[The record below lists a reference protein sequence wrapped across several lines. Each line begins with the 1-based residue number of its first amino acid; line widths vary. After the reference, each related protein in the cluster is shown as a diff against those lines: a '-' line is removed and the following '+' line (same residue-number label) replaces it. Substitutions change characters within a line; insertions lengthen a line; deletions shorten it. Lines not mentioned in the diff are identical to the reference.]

1 MCSAPNRVAVGT
13 IFNNFSI
20 LWPGFKPDTSSKLWR
35 AYLDIKNIWQKP
47 ISINV
52 VWLWHN
58 TYSHTHTQNTYR
70 HKHTHIT
77 TITLMITYKEG
88 NSLNRLLMF
97 VWISILKINIFW
109 IIYDV
114 YNMVV
119 AKYYFLGPLMVLTLI
134 IGKSDTTS
142 PWGGGVIQPPP
153 LLSQLLN
160 VLETQTKRQKVAKQN
175 LRGGNP
181 CWFYRFFAVI
191 YS

>member
-1 MCSAPNRVAVGT
+1 MCSAPNRVTVGNT
-13 IFNNFSI
+13 FNNFSI

-35 AYLDIKNIWQKP
+35 AYLDIKNILQKP

-58 TYSHTHTQNTYR
+58 TYSN
-70 HKHTHIT
+70 THIT

-97 VWISILKINIFW
+97 VWISILKINTFW

-134 IGKSDTTS
+134 MGKSDPTS
-142 PWGGGVIQPPP
+142 PWGGGPPVT
-153 LLSQLLN
+153 SAS
-160 VLETQTKRQKVAKQN
+160 KR
-175 LRGGNP
+175 LRDTN
-181 CWFYRFFAVI
+181 
-191 YS
+191 